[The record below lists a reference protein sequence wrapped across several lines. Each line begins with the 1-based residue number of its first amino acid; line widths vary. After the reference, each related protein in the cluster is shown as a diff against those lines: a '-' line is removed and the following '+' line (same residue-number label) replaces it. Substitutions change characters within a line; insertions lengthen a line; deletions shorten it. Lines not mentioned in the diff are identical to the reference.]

1 MGAKTNYFR
10 LGLFVVA
17 AIAAAVASIV
27 ILLGPSLGKP
37 YAEMETYFQFS
48 ISGLEV
54 GAPVKFRGIQV
65 GQVQEILLSTE
76 AYPSSSQEILSETK
90 AVAVVRMR
98 MELAGKEVESHLQDY
113 INHGLRVQ
121 TQLAGITGS
130 LYLSLDFLDPKKYP
144 ADRVPFD
151 WKPKYL
157 FIPSAPSL
165 SNEIVENV
173 KGFLA
178 SLDSLN
184 INKDLQE
191 TVPVIQSLIANLERI
206 ANGIDPSSF
215 SKLGSSLSSLLN
227 QADNK
232 INQFDINQL
241 NTLIAQLDKSA
252 EQIGNL
258 SQKAE
263 TKQLV
268 TNLTNLSRNLNQM
281 VSNNGYDVS
290 VTLMNLSKIAQN
302 LKNLTNNISG
312 SASEFLAPAPKTL
325 EPFQVNK

>member
-37 YAEMETYFQFS
+37 YAEIETYFQFS

-65 GQVQEILLSTE
+65 GQVQEILLS
-76 AYPSSSQEILSETK
+76 SQEILSETK

-98 MELAGKEVESHLQDY
+98 IELAGKEVESHLQDY

-215 SKLGSSLSSLLN
+215 NKLGSSLSSLLN

-312 SASEFLAPAPKTL
+312 SASEFLAPAPKTV

>member
-1 MGAKTNYFR
+1 MGVKTNYFR

-17 AIAAAVASIV
+17 AIAAAIASIL

-65 GQVQEILLSTE
+65 GQVQEIL
-76 AYPSSSQEILSETK
+76 SETK

-113 INHGLRVQ
+113 INHGLRIQ

-130 LYLSLDFLDPKKYP
+130 LYLSVDFLDPKKYP

-215 SKLGSSLSSLLN
+215 NKLGSSLSNLLN

-281 VSNNGYDVS
+281 VSNNGYDVT

-312 SASEFLAPAPKTL
+312 SASEFLAPAPKTA

>member
-1 MGAKTNYFR
+1 
-10 LGLFVVA
+10 
-17 AIAAAVASIV
+17 
-27 ILLGPSLGKP
+27 
-37 YAEMETYFQFS
+37 
-48 ISGLEV
+48 
-54 GAPVKFRGIQV
+54 
-65 GQVQEILLSTE
+65 
-76 AYPSSSQEILSETK
+76 
-90 AVAVVRMR
+90 MR

-113 INHGLRVQ
+113 INHGLRIQ

-130 LYLSLDFLDPKKYP
+130 LYLSVDFLDPKKYP

-215 SKLGSSLSSLLN
+215 NKLGSSLSNLLN

-281 VSNNGYDVS
+281 VSNNGYDVT

-302 LKNLTNNISG
+302 LKNLTNNISD
-312 SASEFLAPAPKTL
+312 SASEFLAPAPKTA

>member
-1 MGAKTNYFR
+1 MGVKTNYFR

-17 AIAAAVASIV
+17 AIAAAIASIL

-65 GQVQEILLSTE
+65 G
-76 AYPSSSQEILSETK
+76 
-90 AVAVVRMR
+90 
-98 MELAGKEVESHLQDY
+98 H
-113 INHGLRVQ
+113 INHGLRIQ

-130 LYLSLDFLDPKKYP
+130 LYLSVDFLDPKKYP

-215 SKLGSSLSSLLN
+215 NKLGSSLSNLLN

-281 VSNNGYDVS
+281 VSNNGYDVT

-312 SASEFLAPAPKTL
+312 SASEFLAPAPKTA

>member
-1 MGAKTNYFR
+1 MGVKTNYFR

-17 AIAAAVASIV
+17 AIAAAIASIL

-113 INHGLRVQ
+113 INHGLRIQ

-130 LYLSLDFLDPKKYP
+130 LYLSVDFLDPKKYP

-157 FIPSAPSL
+157 FIPSAPSSL
-165 SNEIVENV
+165 SN
-173 KGFLA
+173 
-178 SLDSLN
+178 
-184 INKDLQE
+184 
-191 TVPVIQSLIANLERI
+191 
-206 ANGIDPSSF
+206 
-215 SKLGSSLSSLLN
+215 LLN

-281 VSNNGYDVS
+281 VSNNGYDVT

-302 LKNLTNNISG
+302 LKNLTNNISD
-312 SASEFLAPAPKTL
+312 SASEFLAPAPKTA

>member
-1 MGAKTNYFR
+1 MGVKTNYFR

-17 AIAAAVASIV
+17 AIAAAIASIL

-113 INHGLRVQ
+113 INHGLRIQ

-130 LYLSLDFLDPKKYP
+130 LYLSVDFLDPKKYP

-191 TVPVIQSLIANLERI
+191 TVPVIQSLIA
-206 ANGIDPSSF
+206 
-215 SKLGSSLSSLLN
+215 
-227 QADNK
+227 
-232 INQFDINQL
+232 
-241 NTLIAQLDKSA
+241 QLDKSA

-281 VSNNGYDVS
+281 VSNNGYDVT

-312 SASEFLAPAPKTL
+312 SASEFLAPAPKTA